1 MWGCLL
7 MITGTV
13 FGLFGD
19 RLASCASILKWK
31 AEFPFD
37 AKQLYN
43 FFTLECYIFSIWLQ
57 QGIKLW
63 TLIEPTF
70 AFFSQ
75 VECKQ
80 QGDAV
85 LARKWGQA
93 FPHLLIFIMK
103 RLCECISKLSFP
115 LTQPYSPSGNIHAS
129 EKTWDDIL
137 EKLIWPNL

>member
-85 LARKWGQA
+85 LARKWGQD